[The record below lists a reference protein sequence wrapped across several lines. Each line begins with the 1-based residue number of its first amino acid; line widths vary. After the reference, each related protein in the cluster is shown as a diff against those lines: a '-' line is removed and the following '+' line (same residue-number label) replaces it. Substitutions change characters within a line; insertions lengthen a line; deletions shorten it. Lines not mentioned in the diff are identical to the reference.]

1 MTKAQNIAY
10 NYIENLINES
20 KQSFTWSELRD
31 TIQKSNVTVKNWMTI
46 RAVLQ
51 HFKNRGLIVR
61 HEDIRTEKYI
71 LNIN

>member
-1 MTKAQNIAY
+1 MNKAQNIAF

-31 TIQKSNVTVKNWMTI
+31 TIQESNVTIKNWMTI

-61 HEDIRTEKYI
+61 DEDISTEKYI
-71 LNIN
+71 LNTN